1 MRVKTAKELFRQITK
16 VYFNEANVIFAQQS
30 RVAKPKLNLVV
41 ITPGVIRR
49 PYMAN
54 YGASKEE
61 LIGSYETRMSIIVDY
76 FSKGTP
82 ITDASTDAVVAYDN
96 TAMDEMIGF
105 ANYLNS
111 KYVTDWCYMN
121 DVAITIDDDAQD
133 LTGIVNDNNYEYR
146 ARLSVQFYFT
156 QRAVGQAAIGSVEED
171 DVIRYPVP
179 LEEILPLDNETGWFE
194 TAEIEEEEQ

>member
-30 RVAKPKLNLVV
+30 RAAKPKLNLVV

>member
-1 MRVKTAKELFRQITK
+1 MRVKTARELFRQITK
-16 VYFNEANVIFAQQS
+16 AYFSKSSVIFAQQS
-30 RVAKPKLNLVV
+30 RAAKPKLNLVV
-41 ITPGVIRR
+41 ITPGVVRR

-54 YGASKEE
+54 YGNSGAE
-61 LIGSYETRMSIIVDY
+61 LIGSYETRMSITVDY
-76 FSKGTP
+76 FCHGLA
-82 ITDASTDAVVAYDN
+82 IVDESTGATVAYEN
-96 TAMDEMIGF
+96 TAMDELIGF

-111 KYVTDWCYMN
+111 KYVTDWCYLN

-156 QRAVGQAAIGSVEED
+156 QRAVGQAAIASVPGD

-179 LEEILPLDNETGWFE
+179 LEELLPLDNETGWFDS
-194 TAEIEEEEQ
+194 AEIEEEEL

>member
-54 YGASKEE
+54 YGVSKDE